1 MKDHLDWIEVRG
13 ILRQIAQAC
22 ADCLDGVFD
31 AKDFVGGKVVH
42 HHNVSALERRS
53 QTLLEVGQKDFA
65 VHCSV
70 DQHRRDYSGETQ
82 ARNEG
87 HGLPVAQWHIS
98 DQALSARTAAI
109 RSHHVGADRGLVD
122 EHQSGRVKKPLLTNP
137 ASTCP
142 SDVGA
147 LLNRGESPAG
157 WLGPGRL
164 ARSPALHPSNRRP
177 RADLKLSGGLTPRRS
192 RLHKSNDSHSH
203 LTGIR
208 SAHGPPPGESMRIES
223 VPGRPL
229 GIPDSPRP
237 ENPLPRSSAAPTSRP
252 DTASEA
258 ETKPDRTFPPPFTAA
273 TMYRCPFDGSIA
285 ADASSTAIAG

>member
-109 RSHHVGADRGLVD
+109 RSHHVGADRAKAPYGFHRFVSCASPKRLVMTSPLKKSLRAAEQQRADVARARRRWIREQGL
-122 EHQSGRVKKPLLTNP
+122 LYP
-137 ASTCP
+137 AS
-142 SDVGA
+142 
-147 LLNRGESPAG
+147 
-157 WLGPGRL
+157 
-164 ARSPALHPSNRRP
+164 
-177 RADLKLSGGLTPRRS
+177 
-192 RLHKSNDSHSH
+192 
-203 LTGIR
+203 
-208 SAHGPPPGESMRIES
+208 
-223 VPGRPL
+223 
-229 GIPDSPRP
+229 
-237 ENPLPRSSAAPTSRP
+237 
-252 DTASEA
+252 
-258 ETKPDRTFPPPFTAA
+258 
-273 TMYRCPFDGSIA
+273 
-285 ADASSTAIAG
+285 

>member
-147 LLNRGESPAG
+147 LLF
-157 WLGPGRL
+157 
-164 ARSPALHPSNRRP
+164 RR
-177 RADLKLSGGLTPRRS
+177 AQAFFLTVMS
-192 RLHKSNDSHSH
+192 
-203 LTGIR
+203 
-208 SAHGPPPGESMRIES
+208 
-223 VPGRPL
+223 
-229 GIPDSPRP
+229 
-237 ENPLPRSSAAPTSRP
+237 
-252 DTASEA
+252 
-258 ETKPDRTFPPPFTAA
+258 
-273 TMYRCPFDGSIA
+273 
-285 ADASSTAIAG
+285 